1 MVNFIPFLL
10 AIELTSGLMA
20 AISLSLVAI
29 YLIVKGVLKARKV
42 TVTYIDSENNAII
55 GEKKVKRGAKVLLD
69 DAVKSGDKFL
79 GWSKT
84 ADGTDYV
91 TGKYFNPM
99 TKTVLYAIWDKPN
112 VKDIITNEDANM
124 YAEVTYFDENNE
136 VLKKETMPL
145 VALVPDKFNKN
156 IYFKGFAPEGGD
168 VIVAKNYKGTT
179 FSLTLYPVFDGPVG
193 DVDKTVE
200 ETVAPE
206 SYSIDDANLYI
217 QFIYHD
223 EDKSVIN
230 DNIMPI
236 VANVPMCFNGVDTFK
251 GWALSVDGEVTIDK
265 DFADS
270 VIELDLYPVIN
281 IVAFKNKEEFIAA
294 KEESVAE
301 EVVEVV
307 EEPVVEETV
316 EAVEEPVVEET
327 VEAVEEPVVEE
338 TAEVVE
344 EPVVEETA
352 EVVEEPVVEETVEVV
367 EESVVEE
374 TVEVVEE
381 PVAEET
387 VEVVEEPVAEEVVE
401 AVEEPV
407 VEETVEVV
415 EEPVVEEAAA
425 VVEETPVVE
434 EVAPAVEPEPV
445 APTVVPTYFDNAGNH
460 IDIKY
465 SRSFISNIIQGDE
478 MIKEYYSD
486 LKNHILS
493 YQDVKSRL
501 SWKFDSYNRGRDQ
514 LFKIK
519 VRGKTICIYLA
530 LDPDNYEVSKYHH
543 ESIDAKIF
551 EDVPMLFKI
560 KSGLG
565 LRKAK
570 QLVDDTMAR
579 FGIEKSEKPKFVD
592 YVAKYPYTETAELVQ
607 QKLVKALVS
616 DSSKTVKSS
625 KKTKELT
632 AEDLSVIT
640 ALAEQKAQV
649 VEETPVV
656 EEVVVAPVVEET
668 VVVEETPVVE
678 ETVVVEE
685 TPVVEETV
693 EVVEEAPA
701 NEEVAEAVEE
711 APVVEEAPAEEP
723 EEITIVESVSA
734 EEADALVKDET
745 ANKTVEVDVEYISKK
760 DVKKDIVN
768 VGQLSDA
775 YEAGDVVDLA
785 SLKAKGLVDPRA
797 KSVKVLASGKIN
809 KPLTVK
815 AQVFSATAVKMIV
828 LTGGKAIKVVTKVK

>member
-1 MVNFIPFLL
+1 
-10 AIELTSGLMA
+10 
-20 AISLSLVAI
+20 
-29 YLIVKGVLKARKV
+29 
-42 TVTYIDSENNAII
+42 
-55 GEKKVKRGAKVLLD
+55 
-69 DAVKSGDKFL
+69 
-79 GWSKT
+79 
-84 ADGTDYV
+84 
-91 TGKYFNPM
+91 
-99 TKTVLYAIWDKPN
+99 
-112 VKDIITNEDANM
+112 
-124 YAEVTYFDENNE
+124 
-136 VLKKETMPL
+136 
-145 VALVPDKFNKN
+145 
-156 IYFKGFAPEGGD
+156 
-168 VIVAKNYKGTT
+168 
-179 FSLTLYPVFDGPVG
+179 
-193 DVDKTVE
+193 
-200 ETVAPE
+200 
-206 SYSIDDANLYI
+206 
-217 QFIYHD
+217 
-223 EDKSVIN
+223 
-230 DNIMPI
+230 
-236 VANVPMCFNGVDTFK
+236 
-251 GWALSVDGEVTIDK
+251 
-265 DFADS
+265 
-270 VIELDLYPVIN
+270 
-281 IVAFKNKEEFIAA
+281 
-294 KEESVAE
+294 
-301 EVVEVV
+301 
-307 EEPVVEETV
+307 
-316 EAVEEPVVEET
+316 
-327 VEAVEEPVVEE
+327 
-338 TAEVVE
+338 
-344 EPVVEETA
+344 
-352 EVVEEPVVEETVEVV
+352 
-367 EESVVEE
+367 
-374 TVEVVEE
+374 
-381 PVAEET
+381 
-387 VEVVEEPVAEEVVE
+387 
-401 AVEEPV
+401 
-407 VEETVEVV
+407 
-415 EEPVVEEAAA
+415 
-425 VVEETPVVE
+425 
-434 EVAPAVEPEPV
+434 
-445 APTVVPTYFDNAGNH
+445 
-460 IDIKY
+460 
-465 SRSFISNIIQGDE
+465 

-693 EVVEEAPA
+693 VVEETPVVEETVEVVEEAPA